1 MIRHKHFATTTILS
15 GSNYWELG
23 GELSTTQWEAVC
35 TKEFRDKKIWRLD
48 QWVQGT
54 IWMINNLFGLQV
66 LGLGD
71 VLNDADY
78 PSGMRKILK
87 TIFVIIAL

>member
-1 MIRHKHFATTTILS
+1 MIRRKHFAATTILS
-15 GSNYWELG
+15 GSDNWELG

-35 TKEFRDKKIWRLD
+35 TKEFRDKKIWRLNE
-48 QWVQGT
+48 WVQDT
-54 IWMINNLFGLQV
+54 IWINNLFGLQV

-71 VLNDADY
+71 LLNDADY
-78 PSGMRKILK
+78 PSGMRKIMK